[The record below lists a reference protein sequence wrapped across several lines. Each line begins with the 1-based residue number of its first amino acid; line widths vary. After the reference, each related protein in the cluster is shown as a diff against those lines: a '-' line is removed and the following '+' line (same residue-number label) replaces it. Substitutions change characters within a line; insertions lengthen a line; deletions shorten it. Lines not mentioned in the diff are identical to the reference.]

1 MSAMEGVDFKT
12 TADVGAQRI
21 ARVYAE
27 ALLNAAQKQ
36 GQAEQVLSELQSL
49 IVDIFSAEPRFE
61 AFLSSGAIG
70 RDRKAPVI
78 RSVFG
83 PRASEVFTNF
93 LLVLNHHERLN
104 LLRPILVAARDV
116 ADERAHRIRVRVR
129 SAVPLPEDQ
138 RDHLRA
144 NLRKSLGLEPVLVTD
159 VDPEI
164 LGGLVVQVGDWQYDS
179 SVRTQLN
186 TLRNQLIERSNYE
199 IQSRRDRFCSPD
211 GN

>member
-1 MSAMEGVDFKT
+1 MEGVNIEA
-12 TADVGAQRI
+12 TANVGAQRI
-21 ARVYAE
+21 AKVYAE

-36 GQAEQVLSELQSL
+36 GQAEQVLSELESL
-49 IVDIFSAEPRFE
+49 IVDVFPAEPNFE

-70 RDRKAPVI
+70 RDRKAPI
-78 RSVFG
+78 IQDVFG
-83 PRASEVFTNF
+83 PRSSEVFTNF
-93 LLVLNHHERLN
+93 LLVLNHRGRLD
-104 LLRPILVAARDV
+104 LLRPIVVAARDL
-116 ADERAHRIRVRVR
+116 ADERARRVRVRVR

-138 RDHLRA
+138 RDRLRA
-144 NLRKSLGLEPVLVTD
+144 DLRTSLGLEPILVAD

-164 LGGLVVQVGDWQYDS
+164 LGGLIVQVGDWQYDS

-199 IQSRRDRFCSPD
+199 IQSRRDRFHSAV